1 MTLAHLRTKH
11 LLLIACPALAMAVGP
26 DANAAR
32 AHVHGQGTLDI
43 VVESGRVH
51 LMLIAP
57 DADIKENADD
67 TPAALEARFGNP
79 DLFTFTGAECQ
90 LQSMSA
96 GPAEDLEISWF
107 EDAEDEH
114 DPGEHEHGTHEHS
127 DHEHS
132 DHDHSEHD
140 HSDHDHAE
148 HEHEHDEHAHHE
160 EAAHADTQLSWTFR
174 CSENPGNLTVQLFD
188 QTGLSEIKVQAVGD
202 TGARGATLTADNPEL
217 ELP

>member
-1 MTLAHLRTKH
+1 
-11 LLLIACPALAMAVGP
+11 
-26 DANAAR
+26 
-32 AHVHGQGTLDI
+32 
-43 VVESGRVH
+43 
-51 LMLIAP
+51 
-57 DADIKENADD
+57 
-67 TPAALEARFGNP
+67 
-79 DLFTFTGAECQ
+79 
-90 LQSMSA
+90 MSA

-107 EDAEDEH
+107 EDAEE
-114 DPGEHEHGTHEHS
+114 
-127 DHEHS
+127 
-132 DHDHSEHD
+132 
-140 HSDHDHAE
+140 E